1 MTTTAVMSLS
11 TAILRR
17 MPWMLT
23 MRTMYSIHQFIALD
37 EARDSMAAD
46 DSEQDAAH
54 NDATV

>member
-1 MTTTAVMSLS
+1 
-11 TAILRR
+11 
-17 MPWMLT
+17 MLT